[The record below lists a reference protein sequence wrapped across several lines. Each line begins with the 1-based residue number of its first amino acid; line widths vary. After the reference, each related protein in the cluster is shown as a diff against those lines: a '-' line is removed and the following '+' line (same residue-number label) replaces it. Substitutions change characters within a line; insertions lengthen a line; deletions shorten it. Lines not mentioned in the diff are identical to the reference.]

1 MVLNGAKRPIYCPQE
16 MKVLWNILRPFVCFS
31 VFLFAPEFFSGIA
44 CRTLWY
50 FLHEVRVLSNLK
62 SDGAGFFLKKPCSG
76 FFRQKGPKV
85 KFFKNFSDICMK
97 LEQHKALKLE
107 KSCFEVFIPKRAKI
121 GRNWGFSNFVKNGLL
136 GFFSNF
142 LDMVVIKLNGYF
154 ESSLVLMYL
163 GQERLEMDLKWGF
176 SGITKAQCMMKH
188 LRFFCM
194 KQQQREGLNL
204 MQMINF
210 RKNLF

>member
-1 MVLNGAKRPIYCPQE
+1 MQSVPYIAPKKWRSYEISSDRL
-16 MKVLWNILRPFVCFS
+16 S

-44 CRTLWY
+44 CRAFWF

-62 SDGAGFFLKKPCSG
+62 SDGAGFFKKKSCSG

-85 KFFKNFSDICMK
+85 KFFKNFPDFCMK

-107 KSCFEVFIPKRAKI
+107 KSCFEVFMPKRAKM
-121 GRNWGFSNFVKNGLL
+121 GRNWGFSNFVKNWLL

-142 LDMVVIKLNGYF
+142 LDMVLVSHQLVIKLNGYF
-154 ESSLVLMYL
+154 GSSLVLMYL
-163 GQERLEMDLKWGF
+163 GQERLEMGLKWGF